1 MKKLILGL
9 LVLAGVPAIAQ
20 TSHPTHST
28 NMPLNVLV
36 GEVADSVKAMQA
48 FIDNSPADFR
58 VPNAPQ
64 FAIVGKNEKFYLGFG
79 GYVKGTMSFDWGS
92 PIDNYNEFITS
103 QIPMPG
109 TSAYKPGNKGQF
121 GLSAQQ
127 SDIYLNMIA
136 LPNDKNK
143 VGFYLNFIF
152 LGNGYLP
159 QVRQAY
165 VTWRGVEMGYG
176 FSLFTDLAAD
186 PSTIDYEGPNS
197 FTVVI
202 NAKFDYRHT
211 FGKHFGIGIGAEL
224 PMASYTNGY
233 GNVGTGVYR
242 TIGTATVTQRIP
254 DIPMYIQWNFGNN
267 NRIRLSGLL
276 RNMQYRANMEEGTG
290 NALMGGKT
298 KNLVGGGLQ
307 LSGNFNIANK
317 LIGYYQ
323 LTGGKGMTSYF
334 EDVTGD
340 GYDMVPCAND
350 PGKLQTVKAW
360 GGYLGLQ
367 YNWSSKVYSNLIY
380 SHLRL
385 YTPDYGNGTF
395 SGAAY
400 DWNAQY
406 KYAQYAVANVFYNI
420 TPRFSWALEYIYGRR
435 VNFGDLNG
443 RKWQAHD
450 NRIQTMLQVTF

>member
-1 MKKLILGL
+1 MKKFL
-9 LVLAGVPAIAQ
+9 LCIFALSSFCTFAQ
-20 TSHPTHST
+20 FSHPTHK
-28 NMPLNVLV
+28 NRPLNILV
-36 GEVADSVKAMQA
+36 GEIADSVKVMNA
-48 FIDNSPADFR
+48 FIENSPADYR
-58 VPNAPQ
+58 VPNAPR

-92 PIDNYNEFITS
+92 PISNYNEFIVS
-103 QIPMPG
+103 AIPMPG
-109 TSAYKPGNKGQF
+109 QQKPGNKGQF

-127 SDIYLNMIA
+127 SDLFLNLVA
-136 LPNDKNK
+136 LPNDPNK

-165 VTWRGVEMGYG
+165 VSWRGIEMGYG

-186 PSTIDYEGPNS
+186 PTTIDYEGPNS

-224 PMASYTNGY
+224 PMASYTNGLK
-233 GNVGTGVYR
+233 T
-242 TIGTATVTQRIP
+242 TTVNQRIP
-254 DIPMYIQWNFGNN
+254 DIPMYLQWNWGNN

-276 RNMQYRANMEEGTG
+276 RNMQYRTEGWT
-290 NALMGGKT
+290 GKT

-307 LSGNFNIANK
+307 LSGNFNICNK

-323 LTGGKGMTSYF
+323 ATAGKGITSYF
-334 EDVTGD
+334 EDVTGL
-340 GYDMVPCAND
+340 GLDMTPD
-350 PGKLQTVKAW
+350 PNNSGKLQTVKAW

-380 SHLRL
+380 SHLRVYAPY
-385 YTPDYGNGTF
+385 YTDSNTPWST
-395 SGAAY
+395 
-400 DWNAQY
+400 QY
-406 KYAQYAVANVFYNI
+406 KYGQYAVANVFYNI
-420 TPRFSWALEYIYGRR
+420 TDMFSWGLEYIWGRR
-435 VNFGDLNG
+435 VDMN
-443 RKWQAHD
+443 RTQAHD
-450 NRIQTMLQVTF
+450 NRLQTMLQVTF

>member
-1 MKKLILGL
+1 MKKLLLCGL
-9 LVLAGVPAIAQ
+9 LATGLFASAQ
-20 TSHPTHST
+20 NSHPTHV
-28 NMPLNVLV
+28 NQPVNIIL
-36 GEVADSVKAMQA
+36 GEVVDSLKVMQA

-58 VPNAPQ
+58 VPNAPR

-92 PIDNYNEFITS
+92 PINNYNEFIVS
-103 QIPMPG
+103 GIPMPG
-109 TSAYKPGNKGQF
+109 SSSYKPGNKGQF

-127 SDIYLNMIA
+127 SDIFLNMVA

-159 QVRQAY
+159 EVRQAY
-165 VTWRGVEMGYG
+165 VTWRGIEMGYG

-224 PMASYTNGY
+224 PMASYTNAFGRQEM
-233 GNVGTGVYR
+233 GGVYR
-242 TIGTATVTQRIP
+242 SIGTATVDQRIP
-254 DIPMYIQWNFGNN
+254 DIPMYIQWNWGNN

-276 RNMQYRANMEEGTG
+276 RNMQYRSNMEGASAEE
-290 NALMGGKT
+290 LVGGKT
-298 KNLVGGGLQ
+298 KNLVGGGIQ

-323 LTGGKGMTSYF
+323 GSVGKGMTSYF
-334 EDVTGD
+334 EDVTGL
-340 GYDMVPCAND
+340 GYDMAPDPTD
-350 PGKLQTVKAW
+350 PGKLKTVKAW

-367 YNWSSKVYSNLIY
+367 YNWSKKVYSNLIY

-385 YTPDYGNGTF
+385 YTPHYNDGQSPWDT
-395 SGAAY
+395 S
-400 DWNAQY
+400 Y
-406 KYAQYAVANVFYNI
+406 KYGQYAVANVFYNI
-420 TPRFSWALEYIYGRR
+420 TPMFSWALEYIYGRR
-435 VNFGDLNG
+435 VDMN
-443 RKWQAHD
+443 RVQAHD

>member
-1 MKKLILGL
+1 MKKTVLLLLAFCGL
-9 LVLAGVPAIAQ
+9 SMSAQ
-20 TSHPTHST
+20 HSHPTHQ
-28 NMPLNVLV
+28 NQPLNILL
-36 GEVADSVKAMQA
+36 GEVADSVKIMEA
-48 FIDNSPADFR
+48 FVENSPADFR
-58 VPNAPQ
+58 VPNAPR
-64 FAIVGKNEKFYLGFG
+64 FAIVGKNESFYLGFG

-92 PIDNYNEFITS
+92 PIDNYNEFIVS
-103 QIPMPG
+103 AIPMPG
-109 TSAYKPGNKGQF
+109 SSSYKPGNKGQF

-127 SDIYLNMIA
+127 SDLYLNLVA
-136 LPNDKNK
+136 LPNNKNK

-165 VTWRGVEMGYG
+165 VSWRGIEMGYG

-224 PMASYTNGY
+224 PMASYINGN
-233 GNVGTGVYR
+233 GQQVIEGVTR

-254 DIPMYIQWNFGNN
+254 DIPMYVQWNFGNN

-276 RNMQYRANMEEGTG
+276 RNMQYRSDLISGQ
-290 NALMGGKT
+290 GGKT
-298 KNLVGGGLQ
+298 KNLAGGGIQ
-307 LSGNFNIANK
+307 LSGNFNIGNK

-323 LTGGKGMTSYF
+323 GTVGKGITSYF

-340 GYDMVPCAND
+340 GYDMVPCPTD
-350 PGKLQTVKAW
+350 PAKLQTVKAW

-385 YTPDYGNGTF
+385 YSPNYGMNGTF
-395 SGAAY
+395 DGSSAPWAT
-400 DWNAQY
+400 QY
-406 KYAQYAVANVFYNI
+406 KYGQYAVANVFYNI
-420 TPRFSWALEYIYGRR
+420 TPMFSWALEYIYGRR
-435 VNFGDLNG
+435 VDMN
-443 RKWQAHD
+443 RIQAHD

>member
-1 MKKLILGL
+1 MKKFLLLLFLLPGL
-9 LVLAGVPAIAQ
+9 FASAQ
-20 TSHPTHST
+20 YSHPTHQ
-28 NMPLNVLV
+28 NRPLNILV
-36 GEVADSVKAMQA
+36 GEIADSVAVMDA
-48 FIDNSPADFR
+48 FIQNSPADFR
-58 VPNAPQ
+58 VPNAPR

-92 PIDNYNEFITS
+92 PINNYNEFIVS
-103 QIPMPG
+103 AIPMPG
-109 TSAYKPGNKGQF
+109 NQKPGNKGQF

-127 SDIYLNMIA
+127 SDLFLNLVA
-136 LPNDKNK
+136 LPHDKNK

-165 VTWRGVEMGYG
+165 VSWRGIEMGYG

-186 PSTIDYEGPNS
+186 PTTIDYEGPNS

-224 PMASYTNGY
+224 PMASYTNGLANI
-233 GNVGTGVYR
+233 GVGGKIMV
-242 TIGTATVTQRIP
+242 GTATVEQRIP
-254 DIPMYIQWNFGNN
+254 DIPMYVQWNWGNN

-276 RNMQYRANMEEGTG
+276 RNMQYRANMKAEPVTSDD
-290 NALMGGKT
+290 LTGGKT

-307 LSGNFNIANK
+307 LSGNFNICNK
-317 LIGYYQ
+317 LLGYFQ
-323 LTGGKGMTSYF
+323 ATAGKGMTSYF
-334 EDVTGD
+334 EDVTGL
-340 GYDMVPCAND
+340 GLDMVPVNND

-380 SHLRL
+380 SHLRV
-385 YTPDYGNGTF
+385 YNPYYEG
-395 SGAAY
+395 GATA
-400 DWNAQY
+400 WASQY
-406 KYAQYAVANVFYNI
+406 KYGQYAVANVFYNI
-420 TPRFSWALEYIYGRR
+420 TDMFSWGLEYIWGRR
-435 VNFGDLNG
+435 VDMN
-443 RKWQAHD
+443 RQQAHD
-450 NRIQTMLQVTF
+450 NRLQTMLQVTF

>member
-1 MKKLILGL
+1 MKKFLLLLGA
-9 LVLAGVPAIAQ
+9 VCAMSVCAQ
-20 TSHPTHST
+20 NSHPLHK
-28 NMPLNVLV
+28 NRPLNILL
-36 GEVADSVKAMQA
+36 GEVADSVKVMEA
-48 FIDNSPADFR
+48 FMENSPADYR
-58 VPNAPQ
+58 VPNSPR

-92 PIDNYNEFITS
+92 PIDNYNEFIVS

-109 TSAYKPGNKGQF
+109 QQKPGNKGQF

-127 SDIYLNMIA
+127 SDLYLNLVA

-159 QVRQAY
+159 EVRQAY
-165 VTWRGVEMGYG
+165 VTWRGFELGYG

-197 FTVVI
+197 FTVDI

-211 FGKHFGIGIGAEL
+211 FGKYFGIGIGAEL
-224 PMASYTNGY
+224 PMASYING
-233 GNVGTGVYR
+233 TH
-242 TIGTATVTQRIP
+242 TSTVTQRIP
-254 DIPMYIQWNFGNN
+254 DIPMYLQWDWGNN
-267 NRIRLSGLL
+267 NRIRLSALL
-276 RNMQYRANMEEGTG
+276 RNMQYRSNGWD
-290 NALMGGKT
+290 GKT
-298 KNLVGGGLQ
+298 QNLAGGGIQ
-307 LSGNFNIANK
+307 LTGNFNICNK

-323 LTGGKGMTSYF
+323 ATVGKGMTSYF

-340 GYDMVPCAND
+340 GYDMAPCPTD
-350 PGKLQTVKAW
+350 PSKLQTVKAW

-385 YTPDYGNGTF
+385 YTPNYGTAGTF
-395 SGAAY
+395 DGDSAPWAS
-400 DWNAQY
+400 QY
-406 KYAQYAVANVFYNI
+406 KYGQYAVANVFYNI
-420 TPRFSWALEYIYGRR
+420 TDTFSWALEYIWGRR
-435 VNFGDLNG
+435 VDMNCA
-443 RKWQAHD
+443 QAHD

>member
-1 MKKLILGL
+1 MKKLLLCFLGVCGL
-9 LVLAGVPAIAQ
+9 MASAQ
-20 TSHPTHST
+20 TSHPLHKSQPV
-28 NMPLNVLV
+28 NILL
-36 GEVADSVKAMQA
+36 GEVEDSIKVMQA
-48 FIDNSPADFR
+48 FIENSPADYR
-58 VPNAPQ
+58 VPDAPN

-92 PIDNYNEFITS
+92 PINNYNEFIVS

-109 TSAYKPGNKGQF
+109 NQKPGNKAQF

-127 SDIYLNMIA
+127 SDLFLNLVA

-152 LGNGYLP
+152 LGNNYYP
-159 QVRQAY
+159 EVRQAY
-165 VTWRGVEMGYG
+165 VTWRGVELGYG

-202 NAKFDYRHT
+202 NAKADYRHT

-224 PMASYTNGY
+224 PMASYTNGLGQKQY
-233 GNVGTGVYR
+233 QGMTRY
-242 TIGTATVTQRIP
+242 IGTATVEQRVP
-254 DIPMYIQWNFGNN
+254 DIPMYIQWNWGNN

-276 RNMQYRANMEEGTG
+276 RNMQYRANMDGSSSSALAGG
-290 NALMGGKT
+290 NT
-298 KNLVGGGLQ
+298 KNLVGGGIQ
-307 LSGNFNIANK
+307 LTGNFNICNK

-323 LTGGKGMTSYF
+323 ATYGKGMTSYF
-334 EDVTGD
+334 EDVTGM
-340 GYDMVPCAND
+340 GYDMAPCPTD
-350 PGKLQTVKAW
+350 PAKLQTVKAW

-385 YTPDYGNGTF
+385 YTPYYSEGMFDG
-395 SGAAY
+395 SSAPWSSA
-400 DWNAQY
+400 Y
-406 KYAQYAVANVFYNI
+406 KYGQYAVANVFYNI
-420 TPRFSWALEYIYGRR
+420 TNHFSWALEYIWGRR
-435 VNFGDLNG
+435 VDMN
-443 RKWQAHD
+443 RMQAHD
-450 NRIQTMLQVTF
+450 NRLQTMLQVTF

>member
-1 MKKLILGL
+1 MKKLFFILLASLGL
-9 LVLAGVPAIAQ
+9 PMLAQ
-20 TSHPTHST
+20 TSHPTHR
-28 NMPLNVLV
+28 NLPLNVIV
-36 GEVADSVKAMQA
+36 GEVEDSVRAMQA

-92 PIDNYNEFITS
+92 PIDNYNEFIVS
-103 QIPMPG
+103 GIPMPG

-127 SDIYLNMIA
+127 SDLYLNMIA
-136 LPNDKNK
+136 LPNDPNK
-143 VGFYLNFIF
+143 FGFYLNFIF

-165 VTWRGVEMGYG
+165 VTWRGIEMGYG

-224 PMASYTNGY
+224 PMASYTNGF
-233 GNVGTGVYR
+233 NSNLS
-242 TIGTATVTQRIP
+242 IGTATVTQRIP
-254 DIPMYIQWNFGNN
+254 DIPMYVQWDFGNN

-276 RNMQYRANMEEGTG
+276 RNMQYRSNINVTGTDDG
-290 NALMGGKT
+290 EITSYYGGKT
-298 KNLVGGGLQ
+298 KNLVGGGIQ

-323 LTGGKGMTSYF
+323 GSVGKGMTSYF
-334 EDVTGD
+334 EDVTGL
-340 GYDMVPCAND
+340 GLDMVPCADD

-380 SHLRL
+380 SHLRV
-385 YTPDYGNGTF
+385 YAPHY
-395 SGAAY
+395 SGGSTA
-400 DWNAQY
+400 WNNQY
-406 KYAQYAVANVFYNI
+406 KYGQYAVANVFYNI

-435 VNFGDLNG
+435 VNDGLYNG
-443 RKWQAHD
+443 GKWQAHD

>member
-1 MKKLILGL
+1 MKKLL
-9 LVLAGVPAIAQ
+9 LAVFAGCSLLASAQ
-20 TSHPTHST
+20 HSHPTHRHA
-28 NMPLNVLV
+28 PLNVIL
-36 GEVADSVKAMQA
+36 GEVEDTVGIMQA
-48 FIDNSPADFR
+48 FIENSPADYK
-58 VPNAPQ
+58 VPDAPR

-92 PIDNYNEFITS
+92 PINNYNEFIVS

-109 TSAYKPGNKGQF
+109 SSSYPFKPGNKGQF
-121 GLSAQQ
+121 GISAQQ
-127 SDIYLNMIA
+127 SDIYLNMVA
-136 LPNDKNK
+136 LPKEKNK

-165 VTWRGVEMGYG
+165 VSWRGIEMGYG

-202 NAKFDYRHT
+202 NAKFDYRHN

-224 PMASYTNGY
+224 PMASYTNGK
-233 GNVGTGVYR
+233 GTDPRVTGGVLR
-242 TIGTATVTQRIP
+242 TIGTATVDQRIP
-254 DIPMYIQWNFGNN
+254 DIPMYVQWNFGNN

-276 RNMQYRANMEEGTG
+276 RNMQYRGMMDEYGG
-290 NALMGGKT
+290 SLVGGKT
-298 KNLVGGGLQ
+298 KNLVGGGVQ

-323 LTGGKGMTSYF
+323 ATVGKGMTSYF
-334 EDVTGD
+334 EDVTGM
-340 GYDMVPCAND
+340 GYDMVPCATD

-385 YTPDYGNGTF
+385 YTPNYGDGSF
-395 SGAAY
+395 DGSAY
-400 DWNAQY
+400 NFPQQY
-406 KYAQYAVANVFYNI
+406 KYGQYAVANVFYNI
-420 TPRFSWALEYIYGRR
+420 SNTFSWALEYIYGRR
-435 VNFGDLNG
+435 MDWNHV
-443 RKWQAHD
+443 QAHD

>member
-1 MKKLILGL
+1 MKKFLL
-9 LVLAGVPAIAQ
+9 LVSVLGATMAYGQ
-20 TSHPTHST
+20 HSHPLHKSQPI
-28 NMPLNVLV
+28 NIIM
-36 GEVADSVKAMQA
+36 GEVEDSLSVMNA
-48 FIDNSPADFR
+48 FIENSPADYR
-58 VPNAPQ
+58 VPDAPR
-64 FAIVGKNEKFYLGFG
+64 FAIVGKDESFYLGFG

-92 PIDNYNEFITS
+92 PINNYNEFIVS

-109 TSAYKPGNKGQF
+109 SSSYPFKPGNKGQF

-127 SDIYLNMIA
+127 SDLYLNLVA
-136 LPNDKNK
+136 LPKSK
-143 VGFYLNFIF
+143 YKFGFYLNFIF
-152 LGNGYLP
+152 LGNNYLP

-165 VTWRGVEMGYG
+165 VTWRGIEMGYG

-224 PMASYTNGY
+224 PMASYTNGL
-233 GNVGTGVYR
+233 GLDPVHTGVANR
-242 TIGTATVTQRIP
+242 TIGTATVEQRIP
-254 DIPMYIQWNFGNN
+254 DIPMYVQWNFGNN

-276 RNMQYRANMEEGTG
+276 RNMQYRGMMNE
-290 NALMGGKT
+290 NASELVGGET
-298 KNLVGGGLQ
+298 KNLVGGGIQ

-323 LTGGKGMTSYF
+323 ATYGKGMTSYF
-334 EDVTGD
+334 EDVTGM
-340 GYDMVPCAND
+340 GYDMVPCKDN

-385 YTPDYGNGTF
+385 YTPNYGDGTF
-395 SGAAY
+395 GGDSY
-400 DWNAQY
+400 NWPQQY
-406 KYAQYAVANVFYNI
+406 KYGQYAVANVFYNI
-420 TPRFSWALEYIYGRR
+420 TPMFSWALEYIYGRR
-435 VNFGDLNG
+435 MDWNHV
-443 RKWQAHD
+443 QAHD
-450 NRIQTMLQVTF
+450 NRLQTMLQVTF

>member
-1 MKKLILGL
+1 
-9 LVLAGVPAIAQ
+9 
-20 TSHPTHST
+20 
-28 NMPLNVLV
+28 MPLNVLL
-36 GEVADSVKAMQA
+36 GEVADTVGIMQA
-48 FIDNSPADFR
+48 FVDNSPADYR
-58 VPNAPQ
+58 VPDSPE

-92 PIDNYNEFITS
+92 PINNYNEFIVS
-103 QIPMPG
+103 DIPMPG
-109 TSAYKPGNKGQF
+109 TSSYKPGNKGQF

-127 SDIYLNMIA
+127 SDLYLNFVA
-136 LPNDKNK
+136 LPKEKNK

-186 PSTIDYEGPNS
+186 PTTIDYEGPNS
-197 FTVVI
+197 FTVVL

-233 GNVGTGVYR
+233 GTVNRGGAYK
-242 TIGTATVTQRIP
+242 TIGTATVSQRIP

-276 RNMQYRANMEEGTG
+276 RNMQYRANMNEINGS
-290 NALMGGKT
+290 LVDGKT

-323 LTGGKGMTSYF
+323 LSGGKGMTSYF
-334 EDVTGD
+334 EDVTGM
-340 GYDMVPCAND
+340 GYDMVPDPTD

-385 YTPDYGNGTF
+385 YSPYYTDSQTPWST
-395 SGAAY
+395 S
-400 DWNAQY
+400 Y
-406 KYAQYAVANVFYNI
+406 KYGQYAVANVFYNI
-420 TPRFSWALEYIYGRR
+420 SNHFSWALEYIYGRR
-435 VNFGDLNG
+435 MDMNHI
-443 RKWQAHD
+443 QAHD

>member
-1 MKKLILGL
+1 MKKFLLSIITLGL
-9 LVLAGVPAIAQ
+9 TGVAFAQ
-20 TSHPTHST
+20 HSHPTHKPQ
-28 NMPLNVLV
+28 PLNILL
-36 GEVADSVKAMQA
+36 GEVVDSIKVMQA
-48 FIDNSPADFR
+48 FIENSPADFR
-58 VPNAPQ
+58 VPNAPR

-92 PIDNYNEFITS
+92 PINNYNEFIVS
-103 QIPMPG
+103 AIPMPG
-109 TSAYKPGNKGQF
+109 QQKPGNKGQF

-127 SDIYLNMIA
+127 SDLFLNMVA

-152 LGNGYLP
+152 LGNNYTP

-165 VTWRGVEMGYG
+165 VTWRGIELGYG

-186 PSTIDYEGPNS
+186 PNTIDYEGPNA

-211 FGKHFGIGIGAEL
+211 FGKHFGIGVGAEL
-224 PMASYTNGY
+224 PMASYTNAA
-233 GNVGTGVYR
+233 R
-242 TIGTATVTQRIP
+242 TSTVSQRIP
-254 DIPMYIQWNFGNN
+254 DIPMYVQWDFGNN

-276 RNMQYRANMEEGTG
+276 RNMQYRSDSWA
-290 NALMGGKT
+290 GKT

-307 LSGNFNIANK
+307 LSGNFNICNK

-323 LTGGKGMTSYF
+323 GAVGKGMTSYF

-340 GYDMVPCAND
+340 GYDMTPVYGD
-350 PGKLQTVKAW
+350 PSKLQTVKAW

-367 YNWSSKVYSNLIY
+367 YNWSSKVYSNIIY

-385 YTPDYGNGTF
+385 YTPHYNDGTF
-395 SGAAY
+395 DGTSAPWSSA
-400 DWNAQY
+400 Y
-406 KYAQYAVANVFYNI
+406 KYGQYAVANVFYNI
-420 TPRFSWALEYIYGRR
+420 TPQFSWALEYIYGRR
-435 VNFGDLNG
+435 VDMNNM
-443 RKWQAHD
+443 QAHD
-450 NRIQTMLQVTF
+450 NRIQTMLQINF